1 MLRLKDMN
9 KIFSS
14 LLLASSALAFTACVG
29 EQAEI
34 FDKSAA
40 ERLDE
45 IKGVYAQRMVAD
57 GGAWVME
64 YYPTNEAEAPKGSGY
79 LMTCRFTPDYRV
91 TVAMNNEVTSNL
103 YTESTSCWEILTDD
117 GPVLSFNSYN
127 DVLHTFSTPMDIPST
142 KDDDEL
148 GRGYEGDYE
157 FVITRLEENCTD
169 AMLKGKKRGT
179 YNRLTRLPAGTD
191 FKQYISDVESFKN
204 SKFPVGGNDLRFTLN
219 GKLHYVKNMGGMMP
233 NIYPADGDVVIN
245 KDLRTYLI
253 IKKDGKYYLRFRE
266 AFGEGDQK
274 EQEFVYNED
283 NDEFVGVVNSENAL
297 RGISDDELPYY
308 LNGPGGTVMGF
319 GVTETVSRSA
329 LFEQMVNAIS
339 EGFSNYKSY
348 VLNSIR
354 LTVTDEGT
362 ALNLVL
368 NYKVNRSTK
377 SVALKAKFTANEAG
391 ILIDEWQSTNS
402 DGRDLLAGIPALK
415 TFVEKLTGQYDIKVV
430 GSRLNISEMRFD
442 SMTDS
447 EFWFSSICK

>member
-1 MLRLKDMN
+1 MK
-9 KIFSS
+9 KIFST
-14 LLLASSALAFTACVG
+14 LLVASSALAFTACVG
-29 EQAEI
+29 EESDI

-45 IKGVYAQRMVAD
+45 IRDVYAKRLASA

-91 TVAMNNEVTSNL
+91 TVAMNNEASNNL
-103 YTESTSCWEILTDD
+103 YSESTSCWEIITDD
-117 GPVLSFNSYN
+117 GPVLSFNTYN

-157 FVITRLEENCTD
+157 FVITELDENAPL

-179 YNRLTRLPAGTD
+179 YNRLSRLPEGTD
-191 FKQYISDVESFKN
+191 FKEYITTVENFRK
-204 SKFPVGGNDLRFTLN
+204 SKFPQGGNDLRFIVN
-219 GKLHYVKNMGGMMP
+219 DKLHYVKDMGGLMP
-233 NIYPADGDVVIN
+233 NIYPADGDIVIDR
-245 KDLRTYLI
+245 DLRAYLI
-253 IKKDGKYYLRFRE
+253 TLRDGKFYLRFRD
-266 AFGEGDQK
+266 AFGEGNDK
-274 EQEFVYNED
+274 EQEFVYDEQR
-283 NDEFVGVVNSENAL
+283 DEFVGVKDSKNVL

-319 GVTETVSRSA
+319 GITETVSRSP
-329 LFEQMVNAIS
+329 LFEQMVNAVS

-354 LTVTDEGT
+354 LTVVDDGR
-362 ALNLVL
+362 ALSLVL

-377 SVALKAKFTANEAG
+377 SVALKAKFTANETG
-391 ILIDEWQSTNS
+391 ILIDEWQSSNS

-415 TFVEKLTGQYDIKVV
+415 AFVEKLTGQYDIKVV

-442 SMTDS
+442 NVADAD
-447 EFWFSSICK
+447 FWFSSICK